1 MNQEDLFLFARRQ
14 PFKPFRLTLSTGKV
28 LEVRHPELIMVG
40 RRSAGV
46 GVASRPNSTVYD
58 HLIQVDL
65 IHIVTAE
72 EVPEQNAP
80 SNGTD
85 TMTA

>member
-1 MNQEDLFLFARRQ
+1 MTQDDLFLFARRQ

-28 LEVRHPELIMVG
+28 LEVRHPELIVLG

-46 GVASRPNSTVYD
+46 GVASRPDSTVYD
-58 HLIQVDL
+58 HLIPVDL
-65 IHIVTAE
+65 VHIVTAE
-72 EVPEQNAP
+72 ELPEPYVP

>member
-1 MNQEDLFLFARRQ
+1 MTQDELFLFARRQ

-46 GVASRPNSTVYD
+46 GVASRPGSTMHD

-65 IHIVTAE
+65 VHIVTAE
-72 EVPEQNAP
+72 EVPEPSTP

-85 TMTA
+85 AMTA